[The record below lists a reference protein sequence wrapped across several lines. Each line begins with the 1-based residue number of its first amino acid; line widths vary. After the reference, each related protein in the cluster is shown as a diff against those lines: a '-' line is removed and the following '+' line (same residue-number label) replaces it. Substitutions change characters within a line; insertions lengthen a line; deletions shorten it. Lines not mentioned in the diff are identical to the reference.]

1 MHDLIQEMGRE
12 IVREQSIRNP
22 GRRSRLWDPEEI
34 LDVLEN
40 DMGTETVE
48 GIMLNV
54 SEIRDISLSS
64 DAFTKMSRLRFLKF
78 FTTYGGDC
86 NVHLPNGLKALSRK
100 LGYFRWDK
108 YPSSNLPSTFCAEK
122 LVELSMANS
131 AVKRLWEGVQNVVS
145 LKKIDLNGCKELAE
159 LPDLSRAL
167 NLEYVW
173 LKRCKRLHHLHPSIL
188 SLYTLVELDLTE
200 CTELESLRSD
210 IHFRAVA
217 FFRLSKCTR
226 LQEISV
232 TDELPSSMPH
242 LHKLEKLYL
251 WSGEDDENIP
261 NWSLGQ
267 RFLHQFDLSGCNLI
281 KLPNDISFLSSLY
294 ELSLSG
300 NRNLESLPTSIKNLS
315 HLKKLDLSYCSRLE
329 SLPQLPL
336 SIEILNASYCTS
348 LRTVYSPM
356 PEVGFT
362 REYFALFHFCC
373 FSFVDCMKLC
383 EHAFESIMAYAHIR
397 IKQAMETC
405 SSDTGSSGRAYVYL
419 PKCRLPEW
427 ISYRTTKGSLT
438 LPVHLSL
445 KGFILCMI
453 LPQHFQYK
461 VNSLCKFYVVASNGK
476 IVDCESRCPGRV
488 ASNYCL
494 GHASIWYDPE
504 FNLEII
510 RAIQTVSALDPCAA
524 SSIKVS
530 FQFYAVSAPPE
541 GPELIPAVVEVEE
554 SAEGGVYPIY
564 ASEYDNFLKERGLE
578 VDFGNKTKRRR
589 DTDDDLELK
598 TTRIRVEGCEY
609 DEQQLLPFTTKKSAL
624 QRLGLE
630 LALEQGAETNIDEL
644 EQSAAGVGIGVSD
657 QQVLHDWTNKLKEFT
672 FQPLLT
678 ETFMQQLHEQQLL
691 PFTTEQSTL
700 QHLESGLEL
709 EQGTETNID
718 ELEQSAAGVGGSDR
732 ENQHEQ
738 VSFADFCLACCF
750 NS

>member
-1 MHDLIQEMGRE
+1 MHDLIQETGRE
-12 IVREQSIRNP
+12 IVRQQSIRNP
-22 GRRSRLWDPEEI
+22 GRRSRLSDPEEI
-34 LDVLEN
+34 LDVLAN

-48 GIMLNV
+48 GIMFNV

-86 NVHLPNGLKALSRK
+86 NVHLPNGLKLLSSK

-131 AVKRLWEGVQNVVS
+131 AVKRLWEGVQNVVN

-173 LKRCKRLHHLHPSIL
+173 LKRCQRLHHLHPSIL

-210 IHFRAVA
+210 IHFRAVT

-232 TDELPSSMPH
+232 TDELPSSMPR

-251 WSGEDDENIP
+251 WIAEDVENIP
-261 NWSLGQ
+261 NRLRGQ
-267 RFLHQFDLSGCNLI
+267 RFLHQFDLSGCNLF
-281 KLPNDISFLSSLY
+281 KLPTDISFLSSLY

-329 SLPQLPL
+329 SLPQLPQ
-336 SIEILNASYCTS
+336 SIQILNANNCTS
-348 LRTVYSPM
+348 LRAVYSPM
-356 PEVGFT
+356 PEVELI
-362 REYFALFHFCC
+362 RQYFALPHFFC
-373 FSFVDCMKLC
+373 FSFVDCMKLY
-383 EHAFESIMAYAHIR
+383 EHAFECIMAYAHIR
-397 IKQAMETC
+397 IKQAMETT
-405 SSDTGSSGRAYVYL
+405 SSDSGSSGRAYVYF

-427 ISYRTTKGSLT
+427 FSYQTTKGSLT
-438 LPVHLSL
+438 LPLHLSL

-453 LPQHFQYK
+453 LPLHCRYQVH
-461 VNSLCKFYVVASNGK
+461 SLCKFYVVASNGK
-476 IVDCESRCPGRV
+476 IVDCESRCPCRV
-488 ASNYCL
+488 ASNYGL

-530 FQFYAVSAPPE
+530 FQFCAVSAPPV
-541 GPELIPAVVEVEE
+541 LPAGVEAKQ

-564 ASEYDNFLKERGLE
+564 ASEYDNFLKQRGLE

-589 DTDDDLELK
+589 DADDDLELE
-598 TTRIRVEGCEY
+598 TTRIRVEGCEF
-609 DEQQLLPFTTKKSAL
+609 DEQQLLPFTTKKSKKSAL
-624 QRLGLE
+624 QHLGLE
-630 LALEQGAETNIDEL
+630 LE
-644 EQSAAGVGIGVSD
+644 
-657 QQVLHDWTNKLKEFT
+657 
-672 FQPLLT
+672 
-678 ETFMQQLHEQQLL
+678 
-691 PFTTEQSTL
+691 
-700 QHLESGLEL
+700 LEL

-738 VSFADFCLACCF
+738 QGLHDRTNKLKEVTFQPLSTETCKQNGRTELKELHFL
-750 NS
+750 